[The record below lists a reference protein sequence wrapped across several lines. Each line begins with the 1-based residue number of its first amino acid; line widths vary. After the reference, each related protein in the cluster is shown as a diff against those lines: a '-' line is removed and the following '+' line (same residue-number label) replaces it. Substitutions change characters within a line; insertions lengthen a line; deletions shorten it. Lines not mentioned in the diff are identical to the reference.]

1 MLDLLGILSVSLS
14 LSICAKE
21 LSTSEIPPKYVKRD
35 KCCSFRGVSVIE
47 MIWLSPGGECKTC
60 PFCTVSVM
68 SQAGFALEIY
78 FELTSSEILEEA
90 GTGADFKLLSPSAAP
105 TVDKHP
111 QIHPSAKLQNLF
123 FICWNLSSAN
133 FPWLTFLMICTQPT
147 SLDVLWYLSLVFVGS
162 KIMVML

>member
-1 MLDLLGILSVSLS
+1 
-14 LSICAKE
+14 
-21 LSTSEIPPKYVKRD
+21 
-35 KCCSFRGVSVIE
+35 
-47 MIWLSPGGECKTC
+47 MI
-60 PFCTVSVM
+60 

-123 FICWNLSSAN
+123 LYAEIFSL
-133 FPWLTFLMICTQPT
+133 LTQRT
-147 SLDVLWYLSLVFVGS
+147 
-162 KIMVML
+162 